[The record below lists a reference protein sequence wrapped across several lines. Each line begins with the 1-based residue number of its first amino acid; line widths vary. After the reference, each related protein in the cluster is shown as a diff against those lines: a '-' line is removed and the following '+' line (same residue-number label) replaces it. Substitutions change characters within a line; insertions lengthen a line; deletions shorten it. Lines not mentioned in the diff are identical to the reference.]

1 MSVPALPG
9 DEYEPTR
16 RLPDCEPGLPPQRWS
31 SGVRRRNLRLVPP
44 PEPAL
49 RPRTPPPALVRVLRQ
64 VLEALDGRRP
74 VEQLR
79 PLMSRNARHDL
90 LARLRDVG
98 RGGQH
103 TLRSIHTCRPA
114 ADVLEVSVMI
124 DYRPPVGPPRVVA
137 AATRFERDGARW
149 RCMVLVLL

>member
-1 MSVPALPG
+1 MTVLALPG
-9 DEYEPTR
+9 DDYEPTR
-16 RLPDCEPGLPPQRWS
+16 RLPDCEPGMPPQRWS
-31 SGVRRRNLRLVPP
+31 GGVRRPSLRLLPP
-44 PEPAL
+44 PAPAI

-79 PLMSRNARHDL
+79 PLLSRTVRHDL
-90 LARLRDVG
+90 LARLREVG
-98 RGGQH
+98 TGGQH

-114 ADVLEVSVMI
+114 ADVVEVSVVI
-124 DYRPPVGPPRVVA
+124 DYRPPAGPPRVVA

-149 RCMVLVLL
+149 RCTVLALL